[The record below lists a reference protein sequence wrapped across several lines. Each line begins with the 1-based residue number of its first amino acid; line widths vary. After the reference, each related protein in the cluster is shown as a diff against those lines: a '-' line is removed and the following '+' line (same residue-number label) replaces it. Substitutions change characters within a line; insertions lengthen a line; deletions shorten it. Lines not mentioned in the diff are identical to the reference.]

1 MKHILLAAALAL
13 SLGACATIPRFEAAS
28 DVHALLVS
36 VRDGDRA
43 SFDAHIDRSALKAQ
57 LKSRL
62 IAEGQSQHGVGGALA
77 AFAAGPLMDVAAD
90 ALLRPEVFRA
100 IAIEYGYDPA
110 QPIPNAFLIG
120 QYVTPLSDDR
130 ACVATKHKGGCV
142 LILKNEGGTYKVI
155 GFEGRINLGH
165 NGRAELAD

>member
-1 MKHILLAAALAL
+1 MKRILLVLLAAA
-13 SLGACATIPRFEAAS
+13 SMSACATIPRFEAAS

-43 SFDAHIDRSALKAQ
+43 SFDAHIDRPALKAQ

-62 IAEGQSQHGVGGALA
+62 IAEGQSQHGLGGALA
-77 AFAAGPLMDVAAD
+77 AFAAGPFMDVAAD

-155 GFEGRINLGH
+155 GFEGRISLGR
-165 NGRAELAD
+165 NGRAELAE

>member
-1 MKHILLAAALAL
+1 MKRSLLALFAAA

-36 VRDGDRA
+36 IRDDDRA
-43 SFDAHIDRSALKAQ
+43 AFDAHIDRPALKAQ
-57 LKSRL
+57 LRSRL
-62 IAEGQSQHGVGGALA
+62 IAEGQSRHGIGGALA
-77 AFAAGPLMDVAAD
+77 ALAAGPLLDVGAD

-100 IAIEYGYDPA
+100 IAIEYGYDPR

-120 QYVTPLSDDR
+120 QYVTPLSDER

-142 LILKNEGGTYKVI
+142 LILKNEGGVYKVI
-155 GFEGRINLGH
+155 GFEGRLGF
-165 NGRAELAD
+165 GKDGQVQLAD